1 MNDYQVT
8 GACNYKGY
16 GYKLFRL
23 QRCSALEKPPKGTK
37 SNFET
42 LTIETLAFDQKK
54 APTSTTI
61 LANVARPENPFCR
74 KLIRQS

>member
-16 GYKLFRL
+16 GYKLFKDCNVAVL
-23 QRCSALEKPPKGTK
+23 WSKGTK

-42 LTIETLAFDQKK
+42 LTIESPLAFDQRK

-61 LANVARPENPFCR
+61 LTNVARPENPFCR